1 MRIKVL
7 SSKGA
12 KTMLVRGLFYPLVVY
27 CVRVLKE
34 LMQMRSKVDL
44 VQLILASVNKIVL
57 ESYHEERL

>member
-1 MRIKVL
+1 
-7 SSKGA
+7 
-12 KTMLVRGLFYPLVVY
+12 MLVRGLFYPLVVY